1 MDNNITL
8 KTVGGQTILTHDGN
22 KMTFKRIDL
31 AVRFAAMLRY
41 VLDGEKVGSN
51 GKN

>member
-1 MDNNITL
+1 MDNKITL

-22 KMTFKRIDL
+22 ELPFKSISL

>member
-1 MDNNITL
+1 MPNNITL
-8 KTVGGQTILTHDGN
+8 KSTKGKIVLMHDGN
-22 KMTFKRIDL
+22 ELPFKSIKK
-31 AVRFAAMLRY
+31 AIRFAAMLRY

>member
-1 MDNNITL
+1 MANKVTM
-8 KTVGGQTILTHDGN
+8 KSKGGKIILTRDGN

-51 GKN
+51 GKH